1 MLPKDGEI
9 WPGNPT
15 SRNVCNFAGMS
26 RVQGK
31 EEILGK
37 LSVHHFER
45 EALIK
50 LHLEYIIKR
59 LLHHRASDVKII
71 EPNTGGPQE
80 SLNEHSE
87 RKNYV

>member
-1 MLPKDGEI
+1 MAAAPQRPAAGHGLRALVVRQRLLQLPQ
-9 WPGNPT
+9 
-15 SRNVCNFAGMS
+15 R
-26 RVQGK
+26 R
-31 EEILGK
+31 LGK

-50 LHLEYIIKR
+50 LHLEHIKR

>member
-1 MLPKDGEI
+1 
-9 WPGNPT
+9 
-15 SRNVCNFAGMS
+15 MS

>member
-1 MLPKDGEI
+1 M
-9 WPGNPT
+9 
-15 SRNVCNFAGMS
+15 CNFAGMS

-37 LSVHHFER
+37 LSVHHIER

-50 LHLEYIIKR
+50 LHLEYIKR

>member
-1 MLPKDGEI
+1 MDG
-9 WPGNPT
+9 WNGWMD
-15 SRNVCNFAGMS
+15 GMD
-26 RVQGK
+26 GWM
-31 EEILGK
+31 EWMDGMDGK

-50 LHLEYIIKR
+50 LHLEYIKR

>member
-1 MLPKDGEI
+1 
-9 WPGNPT
+9 
-15 SRNVCNFAGMS
+15 
-26 RVQGK
+26 
-31 EEILGK
+31 
-37 LSVHHFER
+37 FER

-50 LHLEYIIKR
+50 LHLEYIKR

-87 RKNYV
+87 RKNNV

>member
-1 MLPKDGEI
+1 
-9 WPGNPT
+9 
-15 SRNVCNFAGMS
+15 MS

-37 LSVHHFER
+37 LSVHHIER

-50 LHLEYIIKR
+50 LHLEYIKR
-59 LLHHRASDVKII
+59 LLHHRASDVKIF